1 MNRTPAPRLLSA
13 AIQSL
18 FDDDSSAQQIKRG
31 TKFVP
36 AALLCLAM
44 TPVVS
49 FAQSAAQATTL
60 PEVQVQDSAVG
71 EDYAAGASS
80 VGAKTPTP
88 LRDIP
93 QVVNVVPRAVMDAQQ
108 ANTLTE
114 ALRYVPG
121 ITLSAGEGGAIGD
134 NINLRGQ
141 SARTDIFLNGFR
153 DRGQYTRDSFFIES
167 VEVLKGPSS
176 LFFGRGSTGGVIN
189 QVSKE
194 PSLRA
199 HNEVGLT
206 AGTEDYYR
214 GTVDINRPMTDTS
227 AFRIA
232 AMAHTNHSTRDV
244 VEAERFGV
252 APSLRFGIGTP
263 TTVTLSSVHLRSEEI
278 PDLGISTI
286 SSDPAAPAGTKANP
300 AKPFDVDHDNFYG
313 FTDDYFDQDVDAVT
327 ARIEHKFSSNLRLRN
342 QTQFSS
348 TRIDTRATNFN
359 RTSLER
365 SLRTR
370 EIDDTSLYN
379 QTDLIA
385 KFDTGGIRHT
395 VVAGVEIGRDEYER
409 TSFGPNNT
417 GVIIGDINHPVYAK
431 LPAGFVQTPT
441 SEVETDANT
450 LAVYLNDQV
459 ELSKQWKVVGGLRY
473 DRFRA
478 DQETTTIATGDVVK
492 IDQNDEMLSG
502 RAGIVYQPTSTQSY
516 YVSYGTSFNPAAE
529 TISISAA
536 NESVDPEK
544 NRSYEVG
551 GKWDLLDGNLSLT
564 AALFRI
570 EKTDARTEDP
580 ITGDVV
586 LAGETRT
593 DGAELGFTGR
603 ILPNWQVFGGYTY
616 LDGEVRE
623 DGDNT
628 LVGNTLLNTPEHN
641 FTLWT
646 TYRITPEWELG
657 GGFVHV
663 SERMLNNTNTAKVDG
678 YTRYDL
684 TLAYR
689 QKDYD
694 IRLNVLNLADKEY
707 FEAASSGRA
716 VPAQGRTALVTATYR
731 F

>member
-1 MNRTPAPRLLSA
+1 MKQPMALRPASAAVRAVFENSPAPYNNKSSLL
-13 AIQSL
+13 
-18 FDDDSSAQQIKRG
+18 
-31 TKFVP
+31 P
-36 AALLCLAM
+36 AALVCLALM
-44 TPVVS
+44 PGVIG
-49 FAQSAAQATTL
+49 AQETATL
-60 PEVQVQDSAVG
+60 PAVQVQGEAVD
-71 EDYAAGASS
+71 EYAAGAST
-80 VGAKTPTP
+80 VGAKTLTP

-93 QVVNVVPRAVMDAQQ
+93 QVVNVVPRAVIDAQQ
-108 ANTLTE
+108 ANTLTD

-121 ITLSAGEGGAIGD
+121 VTLSAGEGGAIGD

-141 SARTDIFLNGFR
+141 SARTDMFLDGFR
-153 DRGQYTRDSFFIES
+153 DRGQYTRDTFFIES

-176 LFFGRGSTGGVIN
+176 LFFGRGSTGGVVN
-189 QVSKE
+189 QVSKA

-214 GTVDINRPMTDTS
+214 GTFDINRPMTDTS

-232 AMAHTNHSTRDV
+232 AVAHTNHSTRDV

-263 TTVTLSSVHLRSEEI
+263 TTFTLSSMHLRSEEV
-278 PDLGISTI
+278 PDLGIST
-286 SSDPAAPAGTKANP
+286 APGGTKANP
-300 AKPFDVDHDNFYG
+300 AKPFDVHHDNFYG

-327 ARIEHKFSSNLRLRN
+327 ARIEHKFSPNLTLRN

-365 SLRTR
+365 SLRAR
-370 EIDDTSLYN
+370 EVDDTSIYN
-379 QTDLIA
+379 QTDLVA
-385 KFDTGGIRHT
+385 KFDTGGIEHT
-395 VVAGVEIGRDEYER
+395 LVGGVEIGRDEYER
-409 TSFGPNNT
+409 TTLGDPTKANPNNT
-417 GVIIGDINHPVYAK
+417 GVIIGDINNPVYGK
-431 LPAGFVQTPT
+431 LPASFMQTPI
-441 SEVETDANT
+441 SEVETDATT
-450 LAVYLNDQV
+450 LAVYLNDQI

-478 DQETTTIATGDVVK
+478 DQKTTTVATGDVVK
-492 IDQNDEMLSG
+492 LDSSDEMLSG
-502 RAGIVYQPTSTQSY
+502 RAGVVYQPTPTQSY
-516 YVSYGTSFNPAAE
+516 YVSYGTSFNPSAE
-529 TISISAA
+529 TVTLSAD
-536 NESVDPEK
+536 NEKVDPEK

-551 GKWDLLDGNLSLT
+551 AKWDVLNGNLSLT
-564 AALFRI
+564 TALFRI

-580 ITGDVV
+580 VTGDVV
-586 LAGETRT
+586 LTGKTRT
-593 DGAELGFTGR
+593 DGAEFGFAGR

-616 LDGEVRE
+616 LDGEVR
-623 DGDNT
+623 DDANAD
-628 LVGNTLLNTPEHN
+628 LVGNTLLNTPKHN

-646 TYRITPEWELG
+646 TFFFTPEWELG
-657 GGFVHV
+657 GGLVRT
-663 SERMLNNTNTAKVDG
+663 SERLLNNDNTAKVDG

-684 TLAYR
+684 TLAYH